1 MKKQKYY
8 VAYTY
13 TFTEN
18 IFLAKNKNEALQM
31 AFKEIKKD
39 FPEYKKNG
47 FIECTNGNKIDNL
60 YQMIEEVGICK
71 D

>member
-13 TFTEN
+13 TFAEN

-31 AFKEIKKD
+31 AFEEIKKD

-47 FIECTNGNKIDNL
+47 FIECANGNKIDNL
-60 YQMIEEVGICK
+60 YQMIEDIGIYE